1 MNVILTIGL
10 ILGLLFIYVL
20 FGKMTCFI
28 WDKTVCSVGAIQ
40 TDPSI
45 IFVTM
50 FWPACLVIVFI
61 VFAWKSPDILFKGVR
76 GFFLR

>member
-10 ILGLLFIYVL
+10 ALGLLFIYVL

-28 WDKTVCSVGAIQ
+28 WDRTICPIGELPK
-40 TDPSI
+40 DPSI

-50 FWPACLVIVFI
+50 FWPTCLVIVFI
-61 VFAWKSPDILFKGVR
+61 VFAWKFPDILFKGVR
-76 GFFLR
+76 GVFLH